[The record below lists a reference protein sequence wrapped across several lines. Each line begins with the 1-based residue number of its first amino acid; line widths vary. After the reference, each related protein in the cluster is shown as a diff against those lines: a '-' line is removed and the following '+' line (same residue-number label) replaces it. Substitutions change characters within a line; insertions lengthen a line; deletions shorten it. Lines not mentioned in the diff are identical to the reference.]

1 MVEGFV
7 FYKSFADAVDALPA
21 EQYKAIVQSVCH
33 YAIYG
38 VVPEDLDPVSLAMF
52 TLMRPQIDA
61 NNKRREAGR
70 KGGEAKENTT
80 EANAKQNEASLKQNE
95 AKAKQNEA
103 NVKQTEANVKQSEA
117 KEKDKVKD
125 KEKVKERVSKD
136 TPKKDETPEAF
147 VDGLEEPAEVKK
159 ELLEYI
165 AMRKKIKKPLTA
177 HAMQINYNN
186 LLKISGNTANKVAII
201 KQSIGKCWLDFYP
214 LTLPRQTAR
223 SGTINFAAERKYD
236 PSIEAVLLGE

>member
-7 FYKSFADAVDALPA
+7 FYKSFADAVDTLPA
-21 EQYKAIVQSVCH
+21 EQYKAIVQAVCH

-38 VVPEDLDPVSLAMF
+38 VVPEDLDPVSLAIF

-70 KGGEAKENTT
+70 KGGEAKESTT
-80 EANAKQNEASLKQNE
+80 EANAKQI
-95 AKAKQNEA
+95 EA
-103 NVKQTEANVKQSEA
+103 NVKQNKANGSKPEANTKQSEA

-186 LLKISGNTANKVAII
+186 LLKISGNEANKVAII

-223 SGTINFAAERKYD
+223 SGTNFASERPVD
-236 PSIEAVLLGE
+236 PSIEAVLLGEA

>member
-7 FYKSFADAVDALPA
+7 FYKSFADAVDTLPA
-21 EQYKAIVQSVCH
+21 EQYKAIVQAVCH

-70 KGGEAKENTT
+70 KGGEAKESTT
-80 EANAKQNEASLKQNE
+80 
-95 AKAKQNEA
+95 EA

-177 HAMQINYNN
+177 YAMQINYNN
-186 LLKISGNTANKVAII
+186 LLKISGNEANKVAII

-223 SGTINFAAERKYD
+223 SGTNFASERPVD
-236 PSIEAVLLGE
+236 PNIEAVLLGE